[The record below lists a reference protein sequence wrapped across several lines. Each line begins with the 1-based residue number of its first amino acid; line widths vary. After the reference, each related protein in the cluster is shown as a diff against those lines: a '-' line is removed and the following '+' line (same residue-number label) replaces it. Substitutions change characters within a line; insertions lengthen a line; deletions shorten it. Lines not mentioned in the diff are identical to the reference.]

1 MCPLTGGIMTR
12 IPTARAGPGPSQR
25 VLLVE
30 DNEATCKGMAKL
42 LEAYGFEV
50 TTVHDGAS
58 ALEALAVAAPPDFL
72 LTDMQLPDLDG
83 REVARRARQ
92 LVPPPRVALI
102 TGWDIEPGDGDPSL
116 WGIDWVLT
124 KPVDIQNLIAKLR
137 QHSGQPPPPPGTIG

>member
-1 MCPLTGGIMTR
+1 MTR
-12 IPTARAGPGPSQR
+12 LSNATAGASPARR

-30 DNEATCKGMAKL
+30 DNEATSKGMAKL

-58 ALEALAVAAPPDFL
+58 ALQALASEAPPDFL
-72 LTDMQLPDLDG
+72 LTDMQLPDIDG
-83 REVARRARQ
+83 REVARQARH

-102 TGWDIEPGDGDPSL
+102 TGWDFHPGEDEAIA

-124 KPVDIQNLIAKLR
+124 KPVDIQSLIAKLR
-137 QHSGQPPPPPGTIG
+137 HPGERLPPLLGPAT